1 MNDNHP
7 ARSPFDRVPFAI
19 RALLAGALALS
30 MLFLSA
36 AAGLILIAFAV
47 GATPGRH
54 LRLDLPSRTVV
65 IGVHSQPKCPLART
79 LRAQIP
85 RV

>member
-1 MNDNHP
+1 MKDGYP

-54 LRLDLPSRTVV
+54 V
-65 IGVHSQPKCPLART
+65 G
-79 LRAQIP
+79 IP
-85 RV
+85 RPTRVVMLTVRTHAKCSIARMLSRI